1 MRMRD
6 IWLHVPGRDENFECP
21 IGFSEQEI
29 SEQTEN
35 EPMWYNLNMLVNHWR
50 DELGGL
56 SEEGWV
62 RTEQYDSA
70 VKRNRS
76 LRAEFAEGGS
86 ADELEKINRGWPFQ
100 DQEEFF

>member
-6 IWLHVPGRDENFECP
+6 FWLHFPGKDEISECP

-29 SEQTEN
+29 AEQTEN
-35 EPMWYNLNMLVNHWR
+35 ETMWYNLNMLVGHWR

-62 RTEQYDSA
+62 RTEQYDYA
-70 VKRNRS
+70 VRRNES
-76 LRAEFAEGGS
+76 LREEFSEDAS
-86 ADELEKINRGWPFQ
+86 ADELEKIKRGWPFQ
-100 DQEEFF
+100 DHEEFF